1 LQPPSRAAALLA
13 SLSSADSSDLT
24 DLSISRP
31 ASRLTWG
38 IPVPDDPDH
47 TIYVWI
53 DALVNYLTGAGYPW
67 TEPLPAASTD
77 ASASTHFGKGQLWPP
92 NLMVI
97 GKDIIR
103 FHALYLPAV
112 LMALEL
118 PLPTALLAHG
128 HWTMDKFKM
137 SKSRGNVANPFD
149 AMRQWGVD
157 PVRAFLMRAGGNSAS
172 DADYSAAEVD
182 KFYRKELA
190 GQMGN
195 LLSRLSAKKLIA
207 RLPSPE
213 ALYTQPATVAPDDE
227 RLAKLLINLPDQF
240 DAHMAQ
246 FEVQRALVAAF
257 DVLNEANKHL
267 QVLSPWL
274 ATVSGDEV
282 HRALFYA
289 SEALR
294 MVGIVLGPVMPTKS
308 AELLD
313 ALGVPEGRRGWAN
326 LVLGGGGERAI
337 KVGKKGHLFA
347 QLKERDEA
355 SV

>member
-1 LQPPSRAAALLA
+1 M
-13 SLSSADSSDLT
+13 
-24 DLSISRP
+24 
-31 ASRLTWG
+31 
-38 IPVPDDPDH
+38 PDDPDH

-67 TEPLPAASTD
+67 TQPTTSSTTL
-77 ASASTHFGKGQLWPP
+77 SHSPHFTEGQVWPP
-92 NLMVI
+92 NLMII

-112 LMALEL
+112 LMALDL

-149 AMRQWGVD
+149 AMDLWGVD

-182 KFYRKELA
+182 KFYRKDLA

-207 RLPSPE
+207 RLPSPD
-213 ALYTQPATVAPDDE
+213 ALYTQPATVTSDD
-227 RLAKLLINLPDQF
+227 AKLLELLSSLSVQF
-240 DAHMAQ
+240 DHHMST
-246 FEVQRALVAAF
+246 FEVQKALAAAF
-257 DVLNEANKHL
+257 DVLTEANKHL
-267 QVLSPWL
+267 QLISPWL
-274 ATVSGDEV
+274 ATATAEEV
-282 HRALFYA
+282 HRGLFYA

-294 MVGIVLGPVMPTKS
+294 MVGIVLGPVMPEKS
-308 AELLD
+308 SELLD
-313 ALGVPEGRRGWAN
+313 GLGVGEGRRGWAE
-326 LVLGGGGERAI
+326 LVVGGGGERAM
-337 KVGKKGHLFA
+337 KVGKKGHLFG
-347 QLKERDEA
+347 QLKEREEA
-355 SV
+355 KP